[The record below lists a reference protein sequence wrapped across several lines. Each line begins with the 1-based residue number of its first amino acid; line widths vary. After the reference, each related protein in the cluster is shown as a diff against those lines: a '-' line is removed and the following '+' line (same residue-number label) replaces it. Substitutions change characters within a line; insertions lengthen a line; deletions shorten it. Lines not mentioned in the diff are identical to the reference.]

1 MLKIEHVNTAKL
13 ERQLK
18 QMVGNAHE
26 QAIITASA
34 QLKDNWGKQ
43 ILSELSFSSPPN
55 IDTFATK
62 ITSGKRINTRV
73 EIVIDSIKIGMLAK
87 NRALDIKHFGV
98 KKSGGKVSVKIK
110 GKRKTIRRAFVA
122 KMKSGHTGV
131 FRRRGKKRFPIDEVR
146 WTTGLEWVADDLA
159 ADIQKEFGKKYADEF
174 RKLFK

>member
-18 QMVGNAHE
+18 QMVGVAHE
-26 QAIITASA
+26 RAIITASA
-34 QLKDNWGKQ
+34 QLKDGWGKQ
-43 ILSELSFSSPPN
+43 ILSELSFSSPPT
-55 IDTFATK
+55 IGSFATK
-62 ITSGKRINTRV
+62 ITSGKRINARA

-87 NRALDIKHFGV
+87 NRALDIKHFGC

-131 FRRRGKKRFPIDEVR
+131 FRRRGKKRLEIDEVR

-159 ADIQKEFGKKYADEF
+159 ADIQKEFGQKYADEF